1 MGRQSR
7 SKTGVDFEKTICESK
22 GWSHK
27 SVSPRINWT
36 GKGRSNWGKIKQAEF
51 KPENFTLNIE
61 KSKFD
66 KYDAITENGE
76 KVEIKKYP
84 SSKLNN
90 WTMYSEPIFKVATKS
105 GMNTVIKI
113 FGGGDFDKSVEVYNN
128 FVDGIIPNV
137 GLDILEWI
145 TKSNIGI
152 QLEDKFVP
160 QDELEYRWKVRKGW
174 KGYNRLSI
182 EFRIKQ

>member
-1 MGRQSR
+1 MAQSR

-22 GWSHK
+22 GWTHK
-27 SVSPRINWT
+27 SASPRINWS
-36 GKGRSNWGKIKQAEF
+36 GKGRSNWNKMKQVGLDPTKF
-51 KPENFTLNIE
+51 VPNFE
-61 KSKFD
+61 KSTLE
-66 KYDAITENGE
+66 KYDAINQNGE

-90 WTMYSEPIFKVATKS
+90 WTMYSEPVFKVATRS
-105 GMNTVIKI
+105 ALSTVTKL
-113 FGGGDFDKSVEVYNN
+113 FGEGDYETSVEKYNE
-128 FVDGIIPNV
+128 FVQGIIPNV
-137 GLDILEWI
+137 GGDILEAI

-160 QDELEYRWKVRKGW
+160 QEELEYRWNLRSGW
-174 KGYNRLSI
+174 KGYYRLSI

>member
-1 MGRQSR
+1 MGQSR

-22 GWSHK
+22 GWTHK
-27 SVSPRINWT
+27 SASPRINWS
-36 GKGRSNWGKIKQAEF
+36 GKGRSNWNKIKQAEF
-51 KPENFTLNIE
+51 KPENFIPNTE

-90 WTMYSEPIFKVATKS
+90 WTMYSEPVFKVATRS
-105 GMNTVIKI
+105 ALGTVTKL
-113 FGGGDFDKSVEVYNN
+113 FGNGDFNLSVEKYNE
-128 FVDGIIPNV
+128 FVQGIVPNV
-137 GLDILEWI
+137 GQDILDSI

-160 QDELEYRWKVRKGW
+160 QEELEYRWNVRSGW
-174 KGYNRLSI
+174 KGYYRLSI
-182 EFRIKQ
+182 EFRIKS